1 MGKKLR
7 SENIIETPDV
17 FTCLYREYSKD
28 LYRFI
33 YSLVGNA
40 EEAGDFTQDTF
51 LKLHRQLQK
60 NEEILKPKG
69 WLFRV
74 AANLCY
80 NHLKR
85 KKVFGAIIK
94 QEAPRTEIAPGN
106 IETDLV
112 KEQEIRLLKQAME
125 KLPVRD
131 RLILTLYK
139 NGFSTAEIA
148 RIIQVKLNS
157 VGKILARSVKKL
169 SKIVNEGDTR

>member
-1 MGKKLR
+1 MR
-7 SENIIETPDV
+7 SDNIIETPDV
-17 FTCLYREYSKD
+17 FTGLYREYSKD

-33 YSLVGNA
+33 YSLIGNA

-51 LKLHRQLQK
+51 FKFYRQLQK
-60 NEEILKPKG
+60 GEKILKPKG
-69 WLFRV
+69 WLFRA

-85 KKVFGAIIK
+85 KKLFGVIIK
-94 QEAPRTEIAPGN
+94 KETPRTEISPGD
-106 IETDLV
+106 IETDLI
-112 KEQEIRLLKQAME
+112 KEQEVHLLRKALE

-148 RIIQVKLNS
+148 RIIQVKINS

-169 SKIVNEGDTR
+169 SKIVNEGETR